1 MAKPQDEGGEEIED
15 EEDKS
20 RFMQGRN
27 GDNLVTPFQCDLCH
41 FHNLMKRDP
50 IPELAQDVRLMK
62 LIRRANLDALWS
74 QEPTTISA
82 TLLSARHGA
91 RIAKSLGFGDQLYRP
106 MGPMGPFPLEDSF
119 GMGAALVMLQM
130 SLQPGKY
137 DKHVQFSTV
146 RKFRSAYSNVY
157 HASVD
162 GMGASVL
169 AKDTRKLLVTKCP
182 TYGEFFERFMR
193 GLHKRMGEIVR
204 PDRALS
210 LDLLKEIMTQL
221 EREWEN
227 HSYDKFQLAREGAFY
242 LIAYCCALRGEE
254 VPLAD
259 LFGIR
264 RHWLESGKHEQKHV
278 VVALLGRFKGET
290 GEGYHLMPIVS
301 VTPRGLQPR
310 LWIGRLLQIY
320 EEKGINHGP
329 LFRGADGRRCKA
341 GDFETQFFE
350 RLEYIKLAKP
360 QLMSTVEDITE
371 EYGVSRSF
379 RRGATS
385 EAVNAGAP
393 PHVVDANNRWR
404 KFNQAG
410 ASRPS
415 ITMREHYTD
424 VRLTLNHRLRFS
436 KLL

>member
-15 EEDKS
+15 LEDKD

-41 FHNLMKRDP
+41 FRNLMKREP
-50 IPELAQDVRLMK
+50 VAGLAQDVRVMK

-74 QEPTTISA
+74 REPTTVSS
-82 TLLSARHGA
+82 TLASCRQGA
-91 RIAKSLGFGDQLYRP
+91 RIARSLGFGDQLFPY
-106 MGPMGPFPLEDSF
+106 MGPFPVDDTF
-119 GMGAALVMLQM
+119 GIGPALVILQM

-137 DKHVQFSTV
+137 DQNVQFGTV
-146 RKFRSAYSNVY
+146 RKFRSAFSNAY
-157 HASVD
+157 HASVE
-162 GMGASVL
+162 GLGATVL
-169 AKDTRKLLVTKCP
+169 AKDTRKLVVTKCP

-210 LDLLKEIMTQL
+210 LDLMKEIMVQL
-221 EREWEN
+221 ERDWGEMLR
-227 HSYDKFQLAREGAFY
+227 DRFQLAMEGAFY
-242 LIAYCCALRGEE
+242 LVAYCCALRGEE
-254 VPLAD
+254 VPMAD
-259 LFGIR
+259 LFGIKK
-264 RHWLESGKHEQKHV
+264 HWMESGRHEHEHV

-301 VTPRGLQPR
+301 VTSRGLRPR
-310 LWIGRLLQIY
+310 LWIGRLLDLYQ
-320 EEKGINHGP
+320 EKGVNHGP
-329 LFRGADGRRCKA
+329 LFRRMDGQRCKA
-341 GDFETQFFE
+341 TDFESQFFE
-350 RLEYIKLAKP
+350 RLEFIKITKP
-360 QLMSTVEDITE
+360 VLMGNTDEISE

-393 PHVVDANNRWR
+393 PDVIDANNRWR

-410 ASRPS
+410 ASRPT

-424 VRLTLNHRLRFS
+424 VRLTLNQRLRFS